1 MHKDWAEEATNGRL
15 SRAMLGLKG
24 VIDHQKIHKL
34 DKQQEIGSFNTM
46 SKERS
51 WYWHAQRCLSCRVR
65 KFEAIHPNNKFR
77 VAWDLLGVLILGHD
91 LIMIPLVTFFENE
104 TVSLGRDYDAFK
116 VKSDWFT
123 ASFWTADIAVS
134 FVTGFHNSGGFVQR
148 QSI

>member
-1 MHKDWAEEATNGRL
+1 MRPAGLSDERCWHCRLPLRCRAEGENGGR
-15 SRAMLGLKG
+15 
-24 VIDHQKIHKL
+24 
-34 DKQQEIGSFNTM
+34 
-46 SKERS
+46 
-51 WYWHAQRCLSCRVR
+51 YWHAQRCLSCRVR